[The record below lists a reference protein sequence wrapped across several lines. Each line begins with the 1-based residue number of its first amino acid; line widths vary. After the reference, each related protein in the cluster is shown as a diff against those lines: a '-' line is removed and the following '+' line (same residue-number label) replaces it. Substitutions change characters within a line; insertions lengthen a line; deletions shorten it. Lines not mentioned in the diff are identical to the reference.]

1 MAHAGRTLLEPHFAP
16 TAGMRKGPQTGRTG
30 ADRQPETFEVTMI
43 QRSAAIAALLA
54 ALTALGACQTAR
66 LGGVPPAG
74 VPRPGPAY
82 IAPEPVVEDIP
93 PAPSGPVTSEP
104 LAPLPGTA
112 APVVVAEAPA
122 PSIPAPETAQPQR
135 AAVTTGG
142 RSAMVGGWT
151 AREATGTT
159 CRVQLSSSPALDL
172 YKASAAGCA
181 NKDLARVTA
190 WDYREGEVYLY
201 QPGGAVA
208 ARLRTAGGSMEGAL
222 AKSGAPLTLAR

>member
-1 MAHAGRTLLEPHFAP
+1 M
-16 TAGMRKGPQTGRTG
+16 MRNAVPL
-30 ADRQPETFEVTMI
+30 
-43 QRSAAIAALLA
+43 IAVL
-54 ALTALGACQTAR
+54 ALGACQTAR

-74 VPRPGPAY
+74 IPGPGATY
-82 IAPEPVVEDIP
+82 NVPETYEDIP

-112 APVVVAEAPA
+112 GPVVVEASPA
-122 PSIPAPETAQPQR
+122 IPAPETYQPRQ

-142 RSAMVGGWT
+142 RSSVVGGWT
-151 AREATGTT
+151 ARDATGST

-208 ARLRTAGGSMEGAL
+208 ARLRTSGGTLDGAL
-222 AKSGAPLTLAR
+222 AKSGAPLTLVR

>member
-1 MAHAGRTLLEPHFAP
+1 
-16 TAGMRKGPQTGRTG
+16 
-30 ADRQPETFEVTMI
+30 MI
-43 QRSAAIAALLA
+43 HKSAAAAATLA
-54 ALTALGACQTAR
+54 LVVTLGACQTAR
-66 LGGVPPAG
+66 VGGVPPAG

-82 IAPEPVVEDIP
+82 NAPEMVEDIP

-112 APVVVAEAPA
+112 APVVVAETPA
-122 PSIPAPETAQPQR
+122 PSIPAPEMAQPQR

-181 NKDLARVTA
+181 NRDLARVTA